1 MRTASG
7 RRGEAGPGRAGS
19 APSGALQRAPRVRRA
34 PAWPGARTAP
44 AAGSPA
50 QRRPRFSGG
59 QWLPRRRACEG
70 PPRPGPA
77 ALRCRGSSAGR
88 SSPGKRD
95 CELLPTALPHC
106 GAPGKEKSV
115 AFKLCV
121 LIVKTLQINKYIH
134 TYILLLDL
142 QLLRRQ

>member
-1 MRTASG
+1 MRTAAGGEG
-7 RRGEAGPGRAGS
+7 RPGRAGS

-50 QRRPRFSGG
+50 QRPQRRPRLGGG

-77 ALRCRGSSAGR
+77 ALRCRGSTAGR
-88 SSPGKRD
+88 SSAGKRD
-95 CELLPTALPHC
+95 WELSPAALLHC
-106 GAPGKEKSV
+106 GAPGKGKSV
-115 AFKLCV
+115 AFKLYV
-121 LIVKTLQINKYIH
+121 LIPKTSLKNKQ
-134 TYILLLDL
+134 TNKLLASTAS
-142 QLLRRQ
+142 